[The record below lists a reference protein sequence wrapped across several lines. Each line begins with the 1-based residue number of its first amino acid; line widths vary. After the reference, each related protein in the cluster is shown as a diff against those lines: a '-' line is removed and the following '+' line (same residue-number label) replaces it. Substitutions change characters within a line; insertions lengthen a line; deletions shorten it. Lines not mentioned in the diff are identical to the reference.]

1 MIHTYK
7 VRVISLQFLVRSA
20 GNMTFPH
27 ISYFNCLGGLYF
39 IFQCF
44 LAPKVFQK
52 IWETDCFLMPSRLH
66 VKTLVCHPP
75 QGSGSREPLFGRSAA
90 LVSPTHV
97 FPPLEG
103 ACGSSGSLLLGP
115 LGILKYDPSQY
126 FNYNSQ
132 AHISYFT
139 KNGSPNIVRF

>member
-1 MIHTYK
+1 LRDPTPITPN
-7 VRVISLQFLVRSA
+7 RTIS
-20 GNMTFPH
+20 
-27 ISYFNCLGGLYF
+27 IKLYRYR
-39 IFQCF
+39 CN
-44 LAPKVFQK
+44 LHRY
-52 IWETDCFLMPSRLH
+52 SRGCQSSTS
-66 VKTLVCHPP
+66 VERCPP

-103 ACGSSGSLLLGP
+103 ACGFSGSLLLGP
-115 LGILKYDPSQY
+115 LDILKYDPSQY

-139 KNGSPNIVRF
+139 KNGSPIEKAAAEHRMILNPIVTHCSSVFQMVSSRQ